1 MKGMNLID
9 LVAAVVV
16 LLGALLGYRVGVVR
30 QLGGLLGA
38 GVGIALT
45 ILVVNQAS
53 TQLEQLDDL
62 ARVALIVAGLVLSA
76 FLGQS
81 VGSLVGSKVANGDE
95 AGAGGAANRWAG
107 ALVGAA
113 EGIVVVWLLGSL
125 VTVAPDPNI
134 ARMAQKS
141 AAIQTLS
148 DLAPP
153 PATLA
158 QELTQ
163 SLAGADLGLLF
174 DGVIPQPAAP
184 TKLPGNEKVRAVAK
198 AAAPSVVKVVR
209 AGCGLQGVGSGA
221 VISPRYVVTNAHVVA
236 GGSLIQVDKNGRR
249 FEAIPVRVD
258 RKLDAALLFVPELP
272 APPLNWSSDDP
283 RRGTQG
289 AVLGYPGG
297 GSFTAGS
304 ASVSRE
310 INALGRSISG
320 NGTVSREVLEL
331 RARVEPGNS
340 GGPLILMDGTI
351 GGIIFAESPSNPK
364 VGYALAPTDVI
375 RSLEPAIGR
384 TAPVNTGSC
393 QS

>member
-1 MKGMNLID
+1 MNPVD

-16 LLGALLGYRVGVVR
+16 SLAALIGYRVGVVR

-38 GVGIALT
+38 GIGIAL
-45 ILVVNQAS
+45 VVVMVNQFG
-53 TQLEQLDDL
+53 TQLSQLDDL
-62 ARVALIVAGLVLSA
+62 SRVAVVVVGLVLGA

-81 VGSLVGSKVANGDE
+81 VGSLVGSRVASGDE
-95 AGAGGAANRWAG
+95 KGVGGTTNRWAG
-107 ALVGAA
+107 ALVGVA
-113 EGIVVVWLLGSL
+113 EGVVVVWLLGSL
-125 VTVAPDPNI
+125 VTVAPDPSI

-141 AAIQTLS
+141 TAIQTLS

-158 QELTQ
+158 QQLTR

-184 TKLPGNEKVRAVAK
+184 TKLPGNEKVRAVAR

-221 VISPRYVVTNAHVVA
+221 VISNQYVVTNAHVVA
-236 GGSLIQVDKNGRR
+236 GGSLIQVEKDGRR
-249 FEAIPVRVD
+249 YEATAVRID
-258 RKLDAALLFVPELP
+258 RQLDAALLYVPEL
-272 APPLNWSSDDP
+272 AVPPLAWAAADP
-283 RRGTQG
+283 NRGAQG

-297 GSFTAGS
+297 GPFTASS
-304 ASVSRE
+304 ASVSRD

-331 RARVEPGNS
+331 RAKVEPGNS
-340 GGPLILMDGTI
+340 GGPFILMDGSI
-351 GGIIFAESPSNPK
+351 GGIVFAESPSNPK
-364 VGYALAPTDVI
+364 VGYALAASDVS
-375 RSLEPAIGR
+375 RSLEGAVGR
-384 TAPVNTGSC
+384 TAGVNTGSC
-393 QS
+393 QN